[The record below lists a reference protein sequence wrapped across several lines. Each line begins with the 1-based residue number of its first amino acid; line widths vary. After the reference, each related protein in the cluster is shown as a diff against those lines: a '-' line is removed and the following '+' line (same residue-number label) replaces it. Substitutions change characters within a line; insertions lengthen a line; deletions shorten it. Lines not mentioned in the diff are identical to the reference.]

1 MDKEDVDGR
10 QKGLRGQNQKAME
23 DHFRA
28 LCLKKWSIYAM
39 LDFKIDM
46 NFYQPLVF
54 STIL

>member
-28 LCLKKWSIYAM
+28 LCLNQEMVHICHARFQ
-39 LDFKIDM
+39 D
-46 NFYQPLVF
+46 
-54 STIL
+54 